1 MSKMLKGLGLGLL
14 LWLLF
19 ARERRPSFPAPQTHP
34 FRLPGRTVF
43 VGDLEMFVREAGPE
57 DGPPIVLVHGWGDPG
72 LMTFRKMIPSL
83 AQRHRVIVPDLRNFG
98 KTDVVR
104 TPYEVADLADDLAG
118 LIEALDLGPVP
129 VFGYSLGGMVV
140 QELVRRHPTVAS
152 KVVLAGTAADPMA
165 TFGKVGVLAPVVVA
179 LSRAGE
185 RLTRVLHSE
194 RRTDWLVAEGA
205 VASEYHRWAY
215 FEHANR
221 DPEMHWEAGAAVTRF
236 DSSGW
241 VGSLDAEALV
251 IINTQDNV
259 VPVDLQYRLATLVR
273 GCRAV
278 EVVATHAAPL
288 THAQRYVDA
297 VEDFLA

>member
-1 MSKMLKGLGLGLL
+1 MSKMLKGFGLGLL

-72 LMTFRKMIPSL
+72 LMTFRKMIPLL
-83 AQRHRVIVPDLRNFG
+83 AERHRVIVPDLRNAG

-118 LIEALDLGPVP
+118 LVEALDLGPVP

-140 QELVRRHPTVAS
+140 QELVRRHPSVAD
-152 KVVLAGTAADPMA
+152 KVVLAGTTADPMA
-165 TFGKVGVLAPVVVA
+165 VYGKARFLAPVGIA

-194 RRTDWLVAEGA
+194 RRTDWLVAHGA
-205 VASEYHRWAY
+205 IASEHHRWAY
-215 FEHANR
+215 FQHANR
-221 DPEMHWEAGAAVTRF
+221 DPEMYWEAGAAVSRF
-236 DSSGW
+236 DASSW
-241 VGSLDAEALV
+241 VGSLGVPTLV
-251 IINTQDNV
+251 IVNTEDNV
-259 VPVDLQYRLATLVR
+259 VPVDGQYRLASLVT
-273 GCRAV
+273 GCMV
-278 EVVATHAAPL
+278 EEVVATHAAPL

-297 VEDFLA
+297 VEGFLA